1 VAEIADLILSPEECR
16 VLGVLIEKDMA
27 TPDYYPMS
35 QNALMNGCNQK
46 TNREPIVHYDEDIV
60 SAAIDSLRARHL
72 ATILSGASHRVPK
85 YGHRVSETLDLN
97 NREMAVVGVLL
108 LRGPQTLNEIRT
120 RTESLYKFDDLD
132 AVETVLRRLE
142 ERGMAV
148 LLPKLAGMREPRWM
162 HRLAG
167 EPSPEVAAASPGV
180 APVREGLAE
189 RVTQLEIEVEQL
201 KAMFAE
207 FRRQLE

>member
-1 VAEIADLILSPEECR
+1 MDLLLSPEECR

-35 QNALMNGCNQK
+35 LNALVNGCNQK
-46 TNREPIVHYDEDIV
+46 TNRDPIVSYDEETVQMALDL
-60 SAAIDSLRARHL
+60 LRDR
-72 ATILSGASHRVPK
+72 TLSTVLTGGSNRVPK

-97 NREMAVVGVLL
+97 NREMAVIGVLL
-108 LRGPQTLNEIRT
+108 LRGAQTLNEIRS
-120 RTESLYKFDDLD
+120 RTESLYRFDDLD
-132 AVETVLRRLE
+132 AVETVLHKLG
-142 ERGMAV
+142 ERGMTV

-162 HRLAG
+162 HKLAG
-167 EPSPEVAAASPGV
+167 EVSAEAALAHAPAEVSS
-180 APVREGLAE
+180 PVREGLAE

-207 FRRQLE
+207 FRKQLE